1 MGRTGEAVQDV
12 EDVLA
17 GGDDRCLGFE
27 VIAGGNG
34 GVLQEEPDS
43 GGLHLPQFGADEVQ
57 VRIDFAVPVVRA
69 CHGRDAV
76 VFLGVVGVLLEF
88 VQREAE
94 ETERAAGAVRMDTL
108 QRLAGVLRGH
118 DVSEDVH
125 EFLEVVL
132 QTLEA
137 RLDGGVDAP
146 GEQDLLVQHG
156 LGDDDLR
163 LTVVQGAAEQDER
176 GVFGDVTI
184 VRMGSG
190 LISFLI

>member
-1 MGRTGEAVQDV
+1 M
-12 EDVLA
+12 
-17 GGDDRCLGFE
+17 
-27 VIAGGNG
+27 
-34 GVLQEEPDS
+34 
-43 GGLHLPQFGADEVQ
+43 
-57 VRIDFAVPVVRA
+57 
-69 CHGRDAV
+69 
-76 VFLGVVGVLLEF
+76 FLGVVGVLLEF

-125 EFLEVVL
+125 EFLQVVL

-163 LTVVQGAAEQDER
+163 LTVVQSAAEQDER
-176 GVFGDVTI
+176 GIFGDVTI